1 MAGTTGSF
9 GGAGCAAADGR
20 AVLAAAGEPFSAGA
34 TGSPVG
40 ALARSPG
47 FPAVSV
53 MFPAAL
59 SGLFCLAALGV
70 IAFALALLVDGEAS
84 AAEATAVSAFDWGRG
99 ALWGEAAPLF
109 EAGCASQLAGALGTM
124 EAILS
129 FSTKTYPK
137 SGLTLNMFSSDAT
150 QTPEDFLTSF
160 KRIS

>member
-47 FPAVSV
+47 FTAVSV
-53 MFPAAL
+53 IFPAIL

-70 IAFALALLVDGEAS
+70 IAFALALLVAGEAP
-84 AAEATAVSAFDWGRG
+84 AAEATAG
-99 ALWGEAAPLF
+99 APL
-109 EAGCASQLAGALGTM
+109 AWGPWARLG
-124 EAILS
+124 
-129 FSTKTYPK
+129 
-137 SGLTLNMFSSDAT
+137 
-150 QTPEDFLTSF
+150 
-160 KRIS
+160 

>member
-20 AVLAAAGEPFSAGA
+20 AVLAAGEPFSAGA

-47 FPAVSV
+47 FTAVSV
-53 MFPAAL
+53 IFPAVL

-70 IAFALALLVDGEAS
+70 IAFALTLLVDGEAS
-84 AAEATAVSAFDWGRG
+84 AVEATAVSAFECGRG
-99 ALWGEAAPLF
+99 ALWGESAPLF
-109 EAGCASQLAGALGTM
+109 EAGCASELAGALGMM

-137 SGLTLNMFSSDAT
+137 SVLTLNMFSSYAT
-150 QTPEDFLTSF
+150 MTP
-160 KRIS
+160 